1 MSNHVRDAR
10 KPSAHHDYYDT
21 LARID
26 EQLTQLRLSLGDDGD
41 CLNGH
46 VPEGEAV
53 NYAHVGDL
61 CYVEGKLNEALQFIG
76 GVRP

>member
-1 MSNHVRDAR
+1 MST
-10 KPSAHHDYYDT
+10 SAHTDYHDT

-26 EQLTQLRLSLGDDGD
+26 EKLTHLRLVLGDDGD
-41 CLNGH
+41 SLNGH
-46 VPEGEAV
+46 VPEGETV

-61 CYVEGKLNEALQFIG
+61 CYVEGKLNEVLQFIG